1 MNSNST
7 SAVQDPQ
14 LDMFIK
20 KTNCFLEKEFQLK
33 WVGDNTLTKSSA
45 YIDKLSILQF
55 GPGECNPGHI
65 RSVVCKVDADPDILR
80 GFLNC
85 LEQQDICG
93 TLEHLKTTDVSV
105 FSF

>member
-1 MNSNST
+1 
-7 SAVQDPQ
+7 
-14 LDMFIK
+14 MFNL
-20 KTNCFLEKEFQLK
+20 TCLSRNELLLRERVPTE
-33 WVGDNTLTKSSA
+33 VGSDNTLTRSSA

-55 GPGECNPGHI
+55 RPGECNPGHI